1 MKKEIYGICIAALL
15 AFGACATDELPTP
28 SEPRLETP
36 EQNEPV
42 SGEVLEFN
50 EAVDADPSIV
60 NKDAFGEGWL
70 VKVRMSAP
78 EEYDKLLTPAQYEE
92 LIG

>member
-28 SEPRLETP
+28 SEPQPGTP

-42 SGEVLEFN
+42 SGEVL
-50 EAVDADPSIV
+50 
-60 NKDAFGEGWL
+60 
-70 VKVRMSAP
+70 VKF
-78 EEYDKLLTPAQYEE
+78 
-92 LIG
+92 

>member
-1 MKKEIYGICIAALL
+1 MPTVGETLAAGEV
-15 AFGACATDELPTP
+15 FGSIEAVKTVSDAYL
-28 SEPRLETP
+28 
-36 EQNEPV
+36 PV